1 MSPEQLKGYI
11 ETVPDFPT
19 PGIRFRDITPLLA
32 SPLAFSETVRLLGE
46 RIGAYMP
53 DAVIA
58 IEARGFPFAGAICTQ
73 MELPLLPVRKR
84 GKLPRDTVSAA
95 YDLEYGSDVLEL
107 HADVLER
114 YSRLAVVDDLL
125 ATGGT
130 AAAVTG
136 MLSDRGAE
144 IACCAFVVELEGL
157 GGRESL
163 APYTVESLV
172 RFSLDE

>member
-1 MSPEQLKGYI
+1 MNPEDLKQYI
-11 ETVPDFPT
+11 ETVPDFPK
-19 PGIRFRDITPLLA
+19 PGIRFRDITPLMA
-32 SPLAFSETVRLLGE
+32 SPPAFRETARLLIE
-46 RIGAYMP
+46 RIGAFDP
-53 DAVIA
+53 DAVVA
-58 IEARGFPFAGAICTQ
+58 IEARGFPFAGAICAQ
-73 MELPLLPVRKR
+73 MELPMLPVRKR

-95 YDLEYGSDVLEL
+95 YELEYGTDVLEL
-107 HADVLER
+107 HADVLDH

-136 MLSDRGAE
+136 MLSERGAD
-144 IACCAFVVELEGL
+144 IVCCAFVVELEGL

-163 APYTVESLV
+163 APYAVESLV